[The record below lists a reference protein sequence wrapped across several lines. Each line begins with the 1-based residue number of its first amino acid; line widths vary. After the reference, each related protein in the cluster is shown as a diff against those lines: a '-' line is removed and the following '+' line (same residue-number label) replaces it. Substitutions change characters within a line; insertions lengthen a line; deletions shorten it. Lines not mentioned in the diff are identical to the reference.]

1 MKFGYL
7 RTIFVVAFSMLCLFS
22 SQANAQI
29 NIAVID
35 IDLILV
41 KSKAAE
47 SVKNQV
53 EEKRKSFLKDIKI
66 EEDKLR
72 VEQKSLEK
80 KLNELSKE
88 EFLKQRQGFEN
99 RRLVAR
105 KKIQNKKQE
114 LEKAYSKSMNVLTK
128 SIYDV
133 CQKIALEDKIDLI
146 ITRQNIVVGSMSLDI
161 TKKAM
166 DRLNKKLPIL
176 HLKVK

>member
-1 MKFGYL
+1 MNFGYL
-7 RTIFVVAFSMLCLFS
+7 RTIFVVAIATLCLFS

-35 IDLILV
+35 IDMILI

-47 SVKNQV
+47 SIKKQV
-53 EEKRKSFLKDIKI
+53 EEKRKAFLKDIKT

-80 KLNELSKE
+80 KLSDLSKE

-105 KKIQNKKQE
+105 KKIQNKKQK
-114 LEKAYSKSMNVLTK
+114 LEKSYSKAMNILTK
-128 SIYDV
+128 SIYEV
-133 CQKIALEDKIDLI
+133 CQKIAVEDKIDLI

-161 TKKAM
+161 TQKAM
-166 DRLNKKLPIL
+166 DRLNNKLPKL
-176 HLKVK
+176 SLKVK

>member
-1 MKFGYL
+1 MNFGYL
-7 RTIFVVAFSMLCLFS
+7 RTIFVVAFATLCLFS

-35 IDLILV
+35 IDMILI

-47 SVKNQV
+47 SIKKQV
-53 EEKRKSFLKDIKI
+53 EEKRKAFLKDIKT

-80 KLNELSKE
+80 KRSDLSKE

-105 KKIQNKKQE
+105 KKIQNKKQN
-114 LEKAYSKSMNVLTK
+114 LEKAYSKAMNILTK
-128 SIYDV
+128 SIYEV
-133 CQKIALEDKIDLI
+133 CQKIAVEDKIDLI

-161 TKKAM
+161 TQKAM
-166 DRLNKKLPIL
+166 DRLNNKLPKL
-176 HLKVK
+176 SLKVK